1 MNLRSALAAAALAL
15 CAAPLAACASVDQ
28 KAALRDFQDGRY
40 PQARARYEESIAKDG
55 ADDALAR
62 NEAGTIALV
71 QGDVPAA
78 HRHFEEGFNAMED
91 LTSTTG
97 ETALAMVG
105 SESSKRWKGDP
116 YERCMNAY
124 YLGVT
129 YWLMGD
135 PDNAAASFKAGVLRD
150 ADSEKGE
157 TQSDFALL
165 WFLMGMAQRDANHSD
180 RGAAALLK
188 AHELLPGNPW
198 LDPARADDANLL
210 VVVDLGLGPEKY
222 ATGPSGAELRF
233 RPRTYRAAYAEVT
246 ADGKTLGRT
255 FRAADVYQQ
264 AITRGDKVLDYVNKG
279 KAVFKTAAVITGIG
293 VLSNSGSQSS
303 DLIGVGL
310 ILAGLLT
317 PAEADT
323 RQWDTL
329 PGEVQVLDGRL
340 TPGEHVIVVDVRD
353 GSGQPIPAESKTLRV
368 TVTEG
373 RTAFVWTRAALAEQ
387 GYVASDTMVPRP

>member
-1 MNLRSALAAAALAL
+1 MNLRSAVAAAALAL
-15 CAAPLAACASVDQ
+15 LAAPLAACASTDQ
-28 KAALRDFQDGRY
+28 AAALRDFEAGRY
-40 PQARARYEESIAKDG
+40 PQARARYEEALAKDG
-55 ADDALAR
+55 DDDALAR

-71 QGDVPAA
+71 QGDVEAA
-78 HRHFEEGFNAMED
+78 HRHFAEGFNAMED

-129 YWLMGD
+129 YWLKGD
-135 PDNAAASFKAGVLRD
+135 PDNAAACFKSGVLRD

-180 RGAAALLK
+180 RGAAALAK
-188 AHELLPGNPW
+188 AHPLLPGNPW
-198 LDPARADDANLL
+198 LDPARADDSNLL

-233 RPRTYRAAYAEVT
+233 RPRAYRAAYADVT
-246 ADGKTLGRT
+246 ADGKPLGRT
-255 FRAADVYQQ
+255 ARAVDVYQQ

-279 KAVFKTAAVITGIG
+279 KAVFKTAAVIAGVG
-293 VLSNSGSQSS
+293 VLNNSRSQSS
-303 DLIGVGL
+303 DLIGAGL

-329 PGEVQVLDGRL
+329 PGEVQVLDVRL
-340 TPGEHVIVVDVRD
+340 EPGEHLIVVDVRD
-353 GSGQPIPAESKTLRV
+353 ASGQPIPWESKSLRV
-368 TVTEG
+368 TVAPG

-387 GYVASDTMVPRP
+387 GYVASATMTPRP